1 MKKTLLI
8 ATVIISLTVAC
19 KSKKSVTTTTPSEV
33 TTVAQ
38 LTAVQTRFPDATK
51 AELEKGYSVYTGAC
65 TKCHG
70 TKDVTVYTEPKLLE
84 IVDVMAI
91 KSHLTPEDKQA
102 LIRFAVGVRA
112 TTPSK

>member
-8 ATVIISLTVAC
+8 ATVIISLAVAC

-51 AELEKGYSVYTGAC
+51 AE
-65 TKCHG
+65 
-70 TKDVTVYTEPKLLE
+70 
-84 IVDVMAI
+84 
-91 KSHLTPEDKQA
+91 
-102 LIRFAVGVRA
+102 
-112 TTPSK
+112 

>member
-8 ATVIISLTVAC
+8 AATIISLAVAC
-19 KSKKSVTTTTPSEV
+19 KSKKNMATTSNAGVTTA
-33 TTVAQ
+33 AQ
-38 LTAVQTRFPDATK
+38 LAAVQTRFPDATK

-84 IVDVMAI
+84 IVDVMSK
-91 KSHLTPEDKQA
+91 KSNLTPEDKQA